1 MISSMSKKR
10 YEDNEELIKLV
21 QICILKRLSTQ
32 EALKELNDKGRTM
45 SEKTYQRIKKRIGQI
60 NKEKIGI
67 IASAGR
73 DAYVVESIEK
83 LIKVRD
89 DMLEEAENTK
99 DFWKKHIAYS
109 LVIKIQNDLAKFYD
123 AAFDIGKL
131 LNGK

>member
-1 MISSMSKKR
+1 MSQKR

-21 QICILKRLSTQ
+21 QICILKCLSTQ
-32 EALKELNDKGRTM
+32 EALKELNDKGHAM

-60 NKEKIGI
+60 NKEKIGT

-73 DAYVVESIEK
+73 DAYVVESIDI
-83 LIKVRD
+83 LIKARD
-89 DMLEEAENTK
+89 DMLETARKAT

-109 LVIKIQNDLAKFYD
+109 LVIKIQNELAKFYD
-123 AAFDIGKL
+123 AAIDIGKL